1 MAFWNRGNTYLCSM
15 RVVVGLSGGVDS
27 SVAAWLLQQEGHEV
41 IGIFMRNW
49 HDESVVIDNA
59 CPWIDDANDAM
70 LVASHLGIPF
80 QVLDLSAQYKER
92 IVNYMFDEYA
102 AGRTPNPDVLCNRE
116 VKFDLFL
123 QSALELGA
131 DCVATGHYCRKATVK
146 VNGQSVHR
154 LLAGVDTNK
163 DQSYFL
169 CQLTQAQLDKALF
182 PIGELTKPEVR
193 KIAEEIDLPTA
204 NKKDSQ
210 GLCFIGKVRLPEFLQ
225 QQLEP
230 KQGDII
236 EIDSAHA
243 SESVS
248 AQDDPTLP
256 VKWQRTDGIKVG
268 EHNGAHFF
276 TVGQRRGI
284 QVGGKPEPLFV
295 LEKDVEQNVLF
306 VGQGD
311 EHPGLLRSALRMH
324 SSEVHWIRPD
334 RELGIGQS
342 SHAYTVRIRYR
353 QPLQHATI
361 ERKDDHY
368 VISFESPQSGIAAG
382 QFAAWYDGEE
392 CIGSGVI
399 AS

>member
-1 MAFWNRGNTYLCSM
+1 
-15 RVVVGLSGGVDS
+15 
-27 SVAAWLLQQEGHEV
+27 
-41 IGIFMRNW
+41 MRNW
-49 HDESVVIDNA
+49 HDESVIIDNE

-92 IVNYMFDEYA
+92 IVDYMFEEYA

-123 QSALELGA
+123 ESALELGA
-131 DCVATGHYCRKATVK
+131 EGVATGHYCRKATLEVD
-146 VNGQSVHR
+146 GQVAHR

-169 CQLTQAQLDKALF
+169 CQLTQAQLEKAHF

-193 KIAEEIDLPTA
+193 RLAEEIDLPTA

-210 GLCFIGKVRLPEFLQ
+210 GLCFIGKVRLPDFLQ
-225 QQLEP
+225 QQLET
-230 KQGDII
+230 KTGDII
-236 EIDSAHA
+236 EIDAPRARAAVAEKTDA
-243 SESVS
+243 SVPVHWDP
-248 AQDDPTLP
+248 DDG
-256 VKWQRTDGIKVG
+256 VCVG
-268 EHNGAHFF
+268 QHNGAHFF

-295 LEKDVEQNVLF
+295 LEKDVERNLLF
-306 VGQGD
+306 VGQG
-311 EHPGLLRSALRMH
+311 ENHPGLLRHALRIH
-324 SSEVHWIRPD
+324 ADEAHWVRPD
-334 RELGIGQS
+334 RELAIGESTEAMQ
-342 SHAYTVRIRYR
+342 VRIRYR
-353 QPLQHATI
+353 QPLQAATI
-361 ERKDDHY
+361 TRHETHY
-368 VISFESPQSGIAAG
+368 EVAFAQPQSGVAAG
-382 QFAAWYDGEE
+382 QFAAWYNGDE